1 MNAPRLR
8 STRSMAFS
16 RIEGAVAEL
25 AEGRF
30 VILAEGES
38 GESQFCMAADLVTPD
53 AVNFMAMHGRGL
65 VCLSMTEER
74 LCQLGIPLMAPE
86 APSVVRRSYGASIEA
101 RRGVTTGI
109 SAHDRAT
116 TILAAMMPE
125 AGPNDI
131 VMPGHVVPIVG
142 RGGGVLVRAG
152 LTEAAID
159 LVRLSGRQPA
169 AAVCAI
175 LTDDGSLA
183 LPADLEALADLF
195 DLKIVRIADLVAY
208 RLRTESLVHRV
219 AERTVSIRTGGRF
232 HAVVYRNDVDG
243 DEHLALVKGTVAAR
257 AGVLVRLH
265 SQCLTG
271 DVFGSERCDCGDQL
285 DRALQMLASAKRGI
299 LVYLHQEGRGIGLAN
314 KLRAYAL
321 QDRGRDTVE
330 ANLELGFTEDSR
342 DYGIG
347 AQILRDLGAM
357 QIRLITNN
365 PKKIEGLQ
373 TYGISVVERVP
384 IEVPPHAGNIRYLR
398 TKQEKLGHLFTG
410 LKVV

>member
-1 MNAPRLR
+1 VAASP
-8 STRSMAFS
+8 
-16 RIEGAVAEL
+16 IEDAVSDIRA
-25 AEGRF
+25 GRF
-30 VILAEGES
+30 VILSEGES
-38 GESQFCMAADLVTPD
+38 GESHLCMAAELVTPD

-65 VCLSMTEER
+65 VSLSMTDER
-74 LCQLGIPLMAPE
+74 LRQLGIPLMAPE

-109 SAHDRAT
+109 SAHDRAA
-116 TILAAMMPE
+116 TIQAAMAPN
-125 AGPNDI
+125 AGPDDI

-159 LVRLSGRQPA
+159 LVRLAGRQPA

-183 LPADLEALADLF
+183 QPPDLEALAELF
-195 DLKIVRIADLVAY
+195 DLRIVRIPDLVAY

-219 AERTVSIRTGGRF
+219 ADRTITVRTGGRF
-232 HAVVYRNDVDG
+232 HAVVFRNDVDG
-243 DEHLALVKGTVAAR
+243 YEHMALVKGTVQAR
-257 AGVLVRLH
+257 DGVLVRLH

-285 DRALQMLASAKRGI
+285 DRALQMIAAARRGI

-321 QDRGRDTVE
+321 QDQGRDTVE
-330 ANLELGFTEDSR
+330 ANLELGFKEDGR

-357 QIRLITNN
+357 RIRLITNN
-365 PKKIEGLQ
+365 PKKIEGLE
-373 TYGISVVERVP
+373 TYGITVIERVP

-410 LKVV
+410 LKLV

>member
-1 MNAPRLR
+1 MP
-8 STRSMAFS
+8 FS
-16 RIEGAVAEL
+16 SIEDAVADIR
-25 AEGRF
+25 AGRF

-38 GESQFCMAADLVTPD
+38 GESQLCMAADMVTAD

-65 VCLSMTEER
+65 VCLSMTEEQLR
-74 LCQLGIPLMAPE
+74 RLGIPLMAPE

-109 SAHDRAT
+109 SAQDRAV
-116 TILAAMMPE
+116 TIRAAMAPD
-125 AGPNDI
+125 AGPDDI

-159 LVRLSGRQPA
+159 LARLSGRQPA

-183 LPADLEALADLF
+183 TLPDLEALAELF
-195 DLKIVRIADLVAY
+195 ELKIVRISDLVAH
-208 RLRTESLVHRV
+208 RLRTESVVHRV
-219 AERTVSIRTGGRF
+219 AERTVTIRSGGRF

-243 DEHLALVKGTVAAR
+243 YEHMALVKGHVGDR
-257 AGVLVRLH
+257 NDVLVRLH

-285 DRALQMLASAKRGI
+285 DRALQMIASARRGI

-321 QDRGRDTVE
+321 QDQGRDTVE
-330 ANLELGFTEDSR
+330 ANLELGFKEDGR

-357 QIRLITNN
+357 TIRLITNN

-373 TYGISVVERVP
+373 TYGITVAERVA
-384 IEVPPHAGNIRYLR
+384 IEVPAHAGNIRYLR
-398 TKQEKLGHLFTG
+398 TKQEKLGHLLSG
-410 LKVV
+410 LKLV